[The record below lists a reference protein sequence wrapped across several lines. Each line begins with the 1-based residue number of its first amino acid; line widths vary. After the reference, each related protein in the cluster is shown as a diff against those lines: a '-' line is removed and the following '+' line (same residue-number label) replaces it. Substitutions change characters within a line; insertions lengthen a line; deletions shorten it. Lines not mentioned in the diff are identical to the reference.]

1 MLEDWMRSY
10 RPDELFEEDGRP
22 RADLVDWL
30 PSGDRRMG
38 SNPKANGGRLLR
50 PLELPSIRDFAVE
63 VKEPGTPT
71 SEPTRVL
78 GGWLREVMRADENE
92 RSFRLFGPDETASNR
107 LQDVY
112 EVTDKVWQA
121 EIRDV
126 DEHLARSGRVME
138 ILSEHTCQGWLEG
151 YLLTGRPGLFSCYQ
165 AFIQLDE
172 SMFKIG
178 RAVCREIVYQY
189 VKIQVGGGTIKKK
202 KK

>member
-1 MLEDWMRSY
+1 MACVFFSSRRLHTIC
-10 RPDELFEEDGRP
+10 
-22 RADLVDWL
+22 ALVTGVQTCAL
-30 PSGDRRMG
+30 P
-38 SNPKANGGRLLR
+38 
-50 PLELPSIRDFAVE
+50 IYFAVE

-138 ILSEHTCQGWLEG
+138 ILSEHT
-151 YLLTGRPGLFSCYQ
+151 
-165 AFIQLDE
+165 
-172 SMFKIG
+172 
-178 RAVCREIVYQY
+178 
-189 VKIQVGGGTIKKK
+189 
-202 KK
+202 

>member
-1 MLEDWMRSY
+1 
-10 RPDELFEEDGRP
+10 
-22 RADLVDWL
+22 
-30 PSGDRRMG
+30 MG

-112 EVTDKVWQA
+112 EVTATVWQA
-121 EIRDV
+121 ELRD
-126 DEHLARSGRVME
+126 RSEERRVGKE
-138 ILSEHTCQGWLEG
+138 CVS
-151 YLLTGRPGLFSCYQ
+151 TGR
-165 AFIQLDE
+165 
-172 SMFKIG
+172 
-178 RAVCREIVYQY
+178 
-189 VKIQVGGGTIKKK
+189 
-202 KK
+202 

>member
-1 MLEDWMRSY
+1 MILRPPRST
-10 RPDELFEEDGRP
+10 RTDTPCPFTTLVRSGRP

-30 PSGDRRMG
+30 PAGDRRMG

-63 VKEPGTPT
+63 GKEPGTPT

-112 EVTDKVWQA
+112 EV
-121 EIRDV
+121 
-126 DEHLARSGRVME
+126 
-138 ILSEHTCQGWLEG
+138 
-151 YLLTGRPGLFSCYQ
+151 
-165 AFIQLDE
+165 
-172 SMFKIG
+172 KIG
-178 RAVCREIVYQY
+178 RAPWREREGRDV
-189 VKIQVGGGTIKKK
+189 
-202 KK
+202 